1 MLSGPAPDSRA
12 PGGSSASRRD
22 YRARVG
28 SQEVALPVV
37 ELSADL
43 SIALLVTVDQ
53 SLAFMAQAGRELAEL
68 LVPAGVEVVATAAT
82 MGLPVAVEVSRVL
95 GKDGYLVL
103 HKTPKIHLRDAL
115 VEPLR
120 SITTGPVQHLRLDRA
135 RVHCVSGRRVAFVDD
150 VVSTGS
156 SAAAAVSLLRRAGA
170 EVVAIAALLSETEA
184 WRATLGDDAHLVRTL
199 GAIPVFRP
207 RPDGSTDEDWTG

>member
-1 MLSGPAPDSRA
+1 MSGPAPGSPA
-12 PGGSSASRRD
+12 PGNGSSPGPG

-28 SQEVALPVV
+28 SQEVVLPVV
-37 ELSADL
+37 ELSAEL
-43 SIALLVTVDQ
+43 SIALLITVDQ

-68 LVPAGVEVVATAAT
+68 LVPARVEVVATAAT
-82 MGLPVAVEVSRVL
+82 MGLPVAIEVSRAL
-95 GKDGYLVL
+95 GKDDYLVL

-115 VEPLR
+115 VEPVR
-120 SITTGPVQHLRLDRA
+120 SITTGPVQHLRLDRVRA
-135 RVHCVSGRRVAFVDD
+135 HCVSGRRAAFVDD

-156 SAAAAVSLLRRAGA
+156 SAAAAVRLLRRAGA
-170 EVVAIAALLSETEA
+170 EVVAIGALLTETDA

-207 RPDGSTDEDWTG
+207 RSDGSTDEDWTG

>member
-1 MLSGPAPDSRA
+1 MSGPS
-12 PGGSSASRRD
+12 PGSPALGNGSSPGPD

-28 SQEVALPVV
+28 SQEVVLPVV
-37 ELSADL
+37 ELSAEL
-43 SIALLVTVDQ
+43 SIALLITVDQ

-82 MGLPVAVEVSRVL
+82 MGLPVAIEVSRAL
-95 GKDGYLVL
+95 GKDDYLVL

-115 VEPLR
+115 VEPVR

-135 RVHCVSGRRVAFVDD
+135 RAHCVSGRRVAFVDD

-156 SAAAAVSLLRRAGA
+156 SAAAAVRLLRRAGA
-170 EVVAIAALLSETEA
+170 EVVAIGALLTETDA
-184 WRATLGDDAHLVRTL
+184 WRATLGDDAHLVRAL
-199 GAIPVFRP
+199 GAIPVFRSSS
-207 RPDGSTDEDWTG
+207 DGSTGEDWTG